1 MSLMDDQ
8 IDEEQEI
15 ADEQDESG
23 TSLCAESFKSA
34 ISSIKSPSVI
44 ALDEETSL
52 GDVVTLMQDKGI
64 GSVVLTR
71 NKELSGIIT
80 ERDLLMKVLGLVDDW
95 KNLKAKDYMTGNP
108 QSLES
113 GDELA
118 YVLNNMHVGGY
129 RHVPIVD
136 KANVPV
142 SMISIKDVVSWIL
155 DHFPQEITNLTG
167 EPFRGKSDREGA

>member
-8 IDEEQEI
+8 IEEEQEI
-15 ADEQDESG
+15 ADEQDERG
-23 TSLCAESFKSA
+23 TSLSADSFKKQ
-34 ISSIKSPSVI
+34 ISCIKSPSVI
-44 ALDEETSL
+44 SLDEETSL
-52 GDVVTLMQDKGI
+52 GDTVKLMQEKKI

-71 NKELSGIIT
+71 NTELSGIIT
-80 ERDLLMKVLGLVDDW
+80 ERDLLMKVLGLKEDW
-95 KNLKAKDYMTGNP
+95 KNLKAKDIMTENP
-108 QSLES
+108 QSLQS

-136 KANVPV
+136 EANTPV
-142 SMISIKDVVSWIL
+142 SMISIKDVVSWVL